1 MRLFV
6 AANFVMACCW
16 RVQRLP
22 REGETVLSHSFA
34 AEPGGKGLNVAIGTG
49 RLGAQV
55 GALLG
60 IGQDAAGDRLL
71 TLLADEGIAPDHVYR
86 LAESSGHGCGLI
98 DAEGR
103 NSIAVCL
110 GPNLLLEPKHADAAA
125 EEIAQADAVYGQFE
139 TSLSALQRV
148 FEIAVQHGRLTFLNP
163 SPFQTIPA
171 DLLALTQVLLV
182 NEAEAAGLLEWR
194 LPEHASLLDCAKTLD
209 AASQALWPCWPQ
221 GQLLVVTLGALG
233 SVALRRELPPL
244 AVPGFAVA
252 VQDSM
257 GAGDAFAAGL
267 ITQLLSGQE
276 LAASLRVANACGALM
291 CMQAGVLEA
300 LPRAAA
306 LQEFLSARAA
316 V

>member
-1 MRLFV
+1 MRLFI

-16 RVQRLP
+16 RVERLP
-22 REGETVLSHSFA
+22 LEGETLLSQSFA
-34 AEPGGKGLNVAIGTG
+34 AEPGGKGLNVAIGAR

-55 GALLG
+55 DALLG
-60 IGQDAAGDRLL
+60 IGGDAAGDRLCS
-71 TLLADEGIAPDHVYR
+71 LLDQEGIALDHVHR
-86 LAESSGHGCGLI
+86 LADSSGHGCGLI

-110 GPNLLLEPKHADAAA
+110 GPNLLLQPAHADAAA
-125 EEIAQADAVYGQFE
+125 QEIARADAVYGQFE
-139 TSLSALQRV
+139 TSLSAVQRV
-148 FEIAVQHGRLTFLNP
+148 FEIAAQHGRLTVLNP
-163 SPFQTIPA
+163 SPYQPIPA

-182 NEAEAAGLLEWR
+182 NEVEAAGLLAWQ
-194 LPEHASLLDCAKTLD
+194 LPSSACLSECASSLD
-209 AASQALWPCWPQ
+209 AAAQAFWPRWPA

-233 SVALRRELPPL
+233 SVALRRDQPPL

-276 LAASLRVANACGALM
+276 LASSLRVANACGALM
-291 CMQAGVLEA
+291 CMQTGVLDA
-300 LPRAAA
+300 LPRDAD
-306 LQEFLSARAA
+306 LREFLGL
-316 V
+316 